1 MLNNYINVSTSEEK
15 YPTYI
20 TTPNMKLE
28 IFSDRHNDRN
38 CENLNKIYIDCVK
51 DHKNLVDLQCN
62 KIVKLLN
69 SFNCERPK
77 KII

>member
-1 MLNNYINVSTSEEK
+1 MHNSINISTSVEQ
-15 YPTYI
+15 YPIYI

-28 IFSDRHNDRN
+28 IFSDKHNDRN
-38 CENLNKIYIDCVK
+38 CENIKQIYLDCVK
-51 DHKNLVDLQCN
+51 DHNNLLDLQCN